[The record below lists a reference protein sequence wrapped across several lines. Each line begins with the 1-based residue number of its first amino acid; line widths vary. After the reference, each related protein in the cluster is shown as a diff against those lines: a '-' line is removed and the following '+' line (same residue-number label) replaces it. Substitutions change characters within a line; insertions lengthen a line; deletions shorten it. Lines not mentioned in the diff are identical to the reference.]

1 MYKYIYIYIQH
12 VYMNTYSYIE
22 KRYTRPPQLTLLFS
36 LLQKIVF
43 PLVLSPFFFVLRKPE
58 AMGALRQTLLRF
70 CELTPL
76 AFQAAEPA
84 VVECLNSIGR
94 NFRSCDQAPGRGLP
108 PRRPSAS

>member
-1 MYKYIYIYIQH
+1 
-12 VYMNTYSYIE
+12 
-22 KRYTRPPQLTLLFS
+22 
-36 LLQKIVF
+36 
-43 PLVLSPFFFVLRKPE
+43 
-58 AMGALRQTLLRF
+58 MGALRQTLLRF

-108 PRRPSAS
+108 PEGQVHHESNQPPPVKPSLTMSQPINQASCICK

>member
-1 MYKYIYIYIQH
+1 
-12 VYMNTYSYIE
+12 
-22 KRYTRPPQLTLLFS
+22 
-36 LLQKIVF
+36 
-43 PLVLSPFFFVLRKPE
+43 
-58 AMGALRQTLLRF
+58 MGALRQTLLRF

-108 PRRPSAS
+108 PEGQCIMSLTNPRKLSQV